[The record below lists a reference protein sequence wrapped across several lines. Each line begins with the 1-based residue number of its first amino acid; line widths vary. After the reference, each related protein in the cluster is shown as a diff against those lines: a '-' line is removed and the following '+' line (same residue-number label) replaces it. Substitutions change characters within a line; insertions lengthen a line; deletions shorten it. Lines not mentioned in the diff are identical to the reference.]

1 MSDDTELDAIVEPP
15 PLAGETPAASAA
27 APPPPPVPRLDLAA
41 LDEISRADPAL
52 FEDRRADPPFARQV
66 MTTPLHFYVASESLT
81 NLWRNWNGYTVAD
94 QLTSLDDEY
103 AALRHGAAL
112 TDISPLVKYRI
123 SGPDALAWLRR
134 LVTGNLVSLS
144 VDEVTPVVFC
154 EDRGLV
160 VGDGLLFRLGASE
173 FRLVTEERHLAWF
186 MDSAIGHNVR
196 IEDVSA
202 TLAAM
207 SLQGPLS
214 CAVLSDAGFSGIEN
228 LRPYT
233 AHWFNVTGMPV
244 YVSRS
249 GNSGDLG
256 YELWVDPDDAPTFWL
271 RLLDKGKMHGVKAG
285 GFALREIARIEAG
298 IPCAGVDYLG
308 AFSAV
313 DPQTALTPFELG
325 FSALV
330 DLNGEHFT
338 GREALRKAKAQPPRY
353 ILATLAVDWSA
364 PLTFG
369 AIRDASGVAGIA
381 TSTGFSPALGIN
393 LALATLRPAAIA
405 DGAVLH
411 VQAELREEL
420 SLRVISA
427 AVRIVAGP
435 ALLLPARHLVPAA
448 NSPVNF

>member
-1 MSDDTELDAIVEPP
+1 MSDDTGLDTNMEPP
-15 PLAGETPAASAA
+15 PPLVADANDAHTTPPSSPA
-27 APPPPPVPRLDLAA
+27 PRLDLAA
-41 LDEISRADPAL
+41 LDEISHADPSL
-52 FEDRRADPPFARQV
+52 FEERRADPPFSRQV

-81 NLWRNWNGYTVAD
+81 NLWCNWNGYTVAD

-103 AALRHGAAL
+103 AALRYGAAL
-112 TDISPLVKYRI
+112 ADISPLVKYRI

-144 VDEVTPVVFC
+144 VDEIMPVVFC

-160 VGDGLLFRLGASE
+160 VGDGLLFRLGDSE
-173 FRLVTEERHLAWF
+173 FRLVTEEHHLAWF
-186 MDSAIGHNVR
+186 LDSAIGHNVR
-196 IEDVSA
+196 IEDVST

-214 CAVLSDAGFSGIEN
+214 CAVLSNAGFSGIEN

-256 YELWVDPDDAPTFWL
+256 YELWVDPEDAPTFWL
-271 RLLDKGKMHGVKAG
+271 RLLDKGRMHGLKAS
-285 GFALREIARIEAG
+285 GFALREVARIEAG
-298 IPCAGVDYLG
+298 IPRAGVDYLG

-330 DLNGEHFT
+330 DLNGDHFT
-338 GREALRKAKAQPPRY
+338 GREALRKAKALPPRH

-364 PLTFG
+364 PLPFV
-369 AIRDASGVAGIA
+369 AIRDASGVVGTA
-381 TSTGFSPALGIN
+381 TSTAFSPALGVN
-393 LALATLRPAAIA
+393 LALAILRPAAIA
-405 DGAVLH
+405 DGAVLY

-420 SLRVISA
+420 SLRVINA
-427 AVRIVAGP
+427 PARVVAGP
-435 ALLLPARHLVPAA
+435 ALLLPAHHLVPA
-448 NSPVNF
+448 PLTTRR

>member
-1 MSDDTELDAIVEPP
+1 MSDDTKLNSIVEPP
-15 PLAGETPAASAA
+15 PLVADVNDANTTPR
-27 APPPPPVPRLDLAA
+27 PPPVPRLNLAA

-52 FEDRRADPPFARQV
+52 FEDRRADPPFSRQV

-81 NLWRNWNGYTVAD
+81 NLWCNWNGYTVAD

-112 TDISPLVKYRI
+112 ADISPLVKYRI

-144 VDEVTPVVFC
+144 VDEIIPVVFC

-160 VGDGLLFRLGASE
+160 VGDGLLFRLGDSE

-196 IEDVSA
+196 IEDVSK

-214 CAVLSDAGFSGIEN
+214 CAVLSEAGFSGIEN
-228 LRPYT
+228 LRCYT

-256 YELWVDPDDAPTFWL
+256 YELWVDPDDAPAFWL
-271 RLLDKGKMHGVKAG
+271 RLLDKGKAYGVKAG

-298 IPCAGVDYLG
+298 IPRAGVDYLG

-313 DPQTALTPFELG
+313 DPQSALTPFELG

-338 GREALRKAKAQPPRY
+338 GREALRKAKTLPPRY

-364 PLTFG
+364 PLTFA
-369 AIRDASGVAGIA
+369 AIRDGSGVAGIA
-381 TSTGFSPALGIN
+381 TSTGFSHALGIN

-411 VQAELREEL
+411 VQAEVREEL

-427 AVRIVAGP
+427 AARILAGP
-435 ALLLPARHLVPAA
+435 AVLLPARHLVPA
-448 NSPVNF
+448 PLVTRR